1 MESTSG
7 FPTLCP
13 AAEGLAEARQMVPRM
28 RGSMECVLYSNR
40 RKCKRGNGDEVFSKD
55 SHMNETREFSF
66 DDDSV
71 ASAYDNVLVQV
82 LFEPWAVRLVEEY
95 RPWEGRRVLD
105 LATGTGIVAKI
116 LAGQVGSSGKVLGT
130 DINGEML
137 ALATKRCAGLTP
149 AVEFIECPAHP
160 LKISSDSIDFVVCQQ
175 GFQFFPDKRAAAQE
189 IYRVL
194 CDGGK
199 IITTTWRPVVECQ
212 FFGTICIAL
221 SAIGEPEISGMMR
234 VPFDVMPESELTA
247 HFESA
252 GFVNVRLRRQEQDL
266 VIRGG
271 VTHAIKVAYATPIGP
286 KLRALPDGRQV
297 QFRKTLT
304 ELLHELSDDG
314 ITMGRMV
321 SNVLSA
327 EKPT

>member
-1 MESTSG
+1 MSDT
-7 FPTLCP
+7 
-13 AAEGLAEARQMVPRM
+13 
-28 RGSMECVLYSNR
+28 
-40 RKCKRGNGDEVFSKD
+40 K
-55 SHMNETREFSF
+55 EFSF
-66 DDDSV
+66 GDDSV
-71 ASAYDNVLVQV
+71 ASAYDNGLVPV

-95 RPWEGRRVLD
+95 QPWEGRRVLD
-105 LATGTGIVAKI
+105 LATGTGIVAQM
-116 LAGQVGSSGKVLGT
+116 LTGQVGPSGKVIGT

-137 ALATKRCAGLTP
+137 ALAGKRCADLSS

-160 LKISSDSIDFVVCQQ
+160 LEIPGDSIDFVVCQQ
-175 GFQFFPDKRAAAQE
+175 GFQFFPDKSAAAQE

-199 IITTTWRPVVECQ
+199 VVATTWRPVVECQ
-212 FFGTICIAL
+212 FFATIRNAL
-221 SAIGEPEISGMMR
+221 DAIEEQEISDMMR
-234 VPFDVMPESELTA
+234 VPFDLMPDSELTD

-252 GFVNVRLRRQEQDL
+252 GFANVRLERQEQDL
-266 VIRGG
+266 VMSGG
-271 VTHAIKVAYATPIGP
+271 VTQAIEVAYATPIGP
-286 KLRALPDGRQV
+286 TLRALSDEQQA

-327 EKPT
+327 EKLL